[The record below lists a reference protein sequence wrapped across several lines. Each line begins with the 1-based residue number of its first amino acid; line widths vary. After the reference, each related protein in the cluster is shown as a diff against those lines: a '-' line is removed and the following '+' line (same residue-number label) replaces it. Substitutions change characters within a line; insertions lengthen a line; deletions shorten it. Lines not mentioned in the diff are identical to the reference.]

1 MMDLVECWS
10 DDGSGG
16 VMVIWWS
23 DGREVCICH
32 SLGVRTPLWPT
43 KGAFCVLTFLEWFS
57 PLDVTIQCDNMGTIA
72 WCGVS
77 KV

>member
-1 MMDLVECWS
+1 MVERFVVVTHW
-10 DDGSGG
+10 
-16 VMVIWWS
+16 
-23 DGREVCICH
+23 EF
-32 SLGVRTPLWPT
+32 RTPLWPT